1 MTISAAEYEAKKK
14 IWLAETNFLIAYFHS
29 VLLQNYGPVVIVD
42 SDIPLDGEGETFFR
56 PRNHTTNVSRQLE
69 ECLIKQLQ
77 IYL

>member
-56 PRNHTTNVSRQLE
+56 PRKPYDECVTT
-69 ECLIKQLQ
+69 IGGMFDKA
-77 IYL
+77 IAD